1 LEVIIVP
8 KSTLTFNLPE
18 EQEELNHAL
27 NAVAY
32 IAALQE
38 IDNYLR
44 GRLKYEELEQPVRE
58 ALQAARDYL
67 HNDACADFVLWR

>member
-1 LEVIIVP
+1 MP
-8 KSTLTFNLPE
+8 KSTLEFNLPE
-18 EQEELNHAL
+18 ERDELRYAL

-44 GRLKYEELEQPVRE
+44 GRLKYEELDEPVRD
-58 ALQAARDYL
+58 ALQSARDFL
-67 HNDACADFVLWR
+67 HNEACADFRLWE

>member
-1 LEVIIVP
+1 MP
-8 KSTLTFNLPE
+8 KSILEFELPE
-18 EQEELNHAL
+18 ERDEFRHAL

-44 GRLKYEELEQPVRE
+44 GRLKYEELDQPVRD
-58 ALQAARDYL
+58 ALQSVRDFL
-67 HNDACADFVLWR
+67 HNEACADFNLWE